1 MEIVEVS
8 PRDGLQNESAVL
20 STAAKLRLID
30 GLVAAGLR
38 RIEATSFVHPRLVP
52 QMADAEAVAELL
64 PRGQVSWIGLVLNER
79 GLDRA
84 IAAGMDEVNIVVVAS
99 ETFSVRNQGMTIA
112 DGDRVLA
119 PALPAGAR
127 RRRADHPHHCGRLR
141 LPVRGRGFPGG
152 RRGGVGALHR

>member
-1 MEIVEVS
+1 MVEIVEVS
-8 PRDGLQNESAVL
+8 PRDGLQNEAATL
-20 STAAKLRLID
+20 STGAKLRLID

-52 QMADAEAVAELL
+52 QMADAEAVADLL

-99 ETFSVRNQGMTIA
+99 ETFSVRNQGTSMPSSNPNNAAT
-112 DGDRVLA
+112 
-119 PALPAGAR
+119 
-127 RRRADHPHHCGRLR
+127 RLR
-141 LPVRGRGFPGG
+141 LSRTRSENRCDKLPKVIASQIAQIGAWL
-152 RRGGVGALHR
+152 GVA